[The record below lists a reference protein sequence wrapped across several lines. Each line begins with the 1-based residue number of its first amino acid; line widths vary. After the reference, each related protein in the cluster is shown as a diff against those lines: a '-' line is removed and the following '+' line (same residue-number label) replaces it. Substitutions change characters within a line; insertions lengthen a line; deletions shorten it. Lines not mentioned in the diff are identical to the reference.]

1 MADTGCC
8 KLVGNFN
15 LLSSQPGCYTS
26 VSMNS
31 STEIGKVENEIIV
44 GPTIGNVS
52 ISAYASETMHTGC
65 PTRANLTL
73 NWVRKFDCDN
83 NIIYFVYAGA
93 GRSSMYGE
101 TSKYGLSFYRDLNRS
116 FRMFNVSSTSGP
128 AAIYT
133 DETQREGY
141 GLIYTGGPISIRVT
155 DDEDVLSMN
164 FSALEIDEAYLQ
176 SFSLE
181 ASPGGLPTVSYSFA
195 FAISETGT
203 ISKGVNG
210 SSKK

>member
-1 MADTGCC
+1 MANTGCC

-15 LLSSQPGCYTS
+15 FLSGQAGCYTS

-31 STEIGKVENEIIV
+31 STEIGKVQDEIIV
-44 GPTIGNVS
+44 GPTIGNLS

-83 NIIYFVYAGA
+83 DVIYFIYAGA
-93 GRSSMYGE
+93 GKSSMYGE
-101 TSKYGLSFYRDLNRS
+101 TSKYGISFYRDLNRS
-116 FRMFNVSSTSGP
+116 FRMLNASSTSGP
-128 AAIYT
+128 AALYT
-133 DETQREGY
+133 DETQKEGY

-155 DDEDVLSMN
+155 DEEDVPSMSFN
-164 FSALEIDEAYLQ
+164 SMEISEAYLQ

-203 ISKGVNG
+203 TSKGVNG
-210 SSKK
+210 SSTI